1 MLVPPNSFI
10 DSSKNCKHSQRLPE
24 IMSTYNAVPLLDR
37 LPTEVLYTIAKVPC
51 PLRSKQ
57 ELNSKQDLRQHELN
71 SWCRV
76 CKALH
81 SALNPLLWK
90 TLTIREKDERHL
102 GLDID
107 PFLRTYTYCPPQ
119 DHLQYVRNLIVTT
132 PRYQDIW
139 GKCPHRTNGEIRM
152 LYDLSFGQN
161 LPNLVDRL
169 ALNLLPF
176 TRHLRDN
183 QLLSF
188 R

>member
-1 MLVPPNSFI
+1 
-10 DSSKNCKHSQRLPE
+10 
-24 IMSTYNAVPLLDR
+24 MSTANAVLLDR
-37 LPTEVLYTIAKVPC
+37 LPNEVLYAIAKVPS

-57 ELNSKQDLRQHELN
+57 QLKSKQDLRQHDLN
-71 SWCRV
+71 SWCCV

-90 TLTIREKDERHL
+90 TLTIRRKDERHL
-102 GLDID
+102 GLNID

-119 DHLQYVRNLIVTT
+119 DHLQHVQNIIVTT

-139 GKCPHRTNGEIRM
+139 GRCPHLTNRDTRI
-152 LYDLSFGQN
+152 LYDSQD

-169 ALNLLPF
+169 SLNLLPF
-176 TRHLRDN
+176 TQHLRDD
-183 QLLSF
+183 QLRTF

>member
-1 MLVPPNSFI
+1 
-10 DSSKNCKHSQRLPE
+10 
-24 IMSTYNAVPLLDR
+24 MSTSNAVPLLDR
-37 LPTEVLYTIAKVPC
+37 LATEVLHTIAKVPC
-51 PLRSKQ
+51 PLRSRGK
-57 ELNSKQDLRQHELN
+57 LKSKQDLRQHDLN

-76 CKALH
+76 CKALY

-119 DHLQYVRNLIVTT
+119 DHLQYVKNVIVTT
-132 PRYQDIW
+132 PCYQDQW
-139 GKCPHRTNGEIRM
+139 GKCPHRTNQETRM
-152 LYDLSFGQN
+152 LYDLRIGQE
-161 LPNLVDRL
+161 LPDLLDRL